1 MRINKRALDAL
12 KIPENTTFMWD
23 DTMKGFGVK
32 LFANGRKVFVL
43 QTRLHGTLKRFTIG
57 QYGSPWSP
65 DQARAKA
72 LEWLALISQ
81 GIDPTAE
88 NKAKKL
94 EGKLADLV
102 PQYMEEVAIRKKAST
117 QEIENSLL
125 TRHIIPLLGKKRI
138 SELTKRDVQ
147 KFMLDVAKGK
157 TAKDVKTKPRGRAR
171 VTGGKGTANRSV
183 AVLSSLL
190 NFSIDMGLRED
201 NPAIGIK
208 KYILKTHDRYLT
220 AEELDRLGEALKAA
234 EAQNISPFAIAAIR
248 FLILSGCRSGE
259 ALNLQWDWIDWKHNL
274 IKLPDSKTGQK
285 PLLLGDGAMQLLDT
299 IQRVKGSPLVF
310 VSAAG
315 GTTPLSIKKVWGKIK
330 EMSDLSDLR
339 IHDLRHN
346 FASTA
351 VSSGQSLYIVGK
363 MLGHTQ
369 SQTTQRYAHLAPDP
383 VKQAATEVS
392 NELADRLG
400 L

>member
-12 KIPENTTFMWD
+12 QPPDKTSFIWD
-23 DTMKGFGVK
+23 SSLKGFGVK
-32 LFANGRKVFVL
+32 LYANNRKVFVV
-43 QTRLHGTLKRFTIG
+43 QSRLNGAVKRFTIG

-72 LEWLALISQ
+72 LEWLSLITQ

-88 NKAKKL
+88 KKAKQQ
-94 EGKLADLV
+94 EGRLADIV
-102 PQYMEEVAIRKKAST
+102 PQYLEEVAIRKKRST
-117 QEIENSLL
+117 QEIEQSHLR
-125 TRHIIPLLGKKRI
+125 RHIVPLIGKRRV
-138 SELTKRDVQ
+138 SELTKRDIQ
-147 KFMLDVAKGK
+147 KFMLDIAKGK
-157 TAKDVKTKPRGRAR
+157 TAKDVKTKPRGRAI

-190 NFSIDMGLRED
+190 NFAIDLGLRGD
-201 NPAIGIK
+201 NPAIGVK
-208 KYILKTHDRYLT
+208 KYKLKTHDRYLT
-220 AEELDRLGEALKAA
+220 AEELDRLGEALKTA
-234 EAQNISPFAIAAIR
+234 ETQQVSPFAIAAIR
-248 FLILSGCRSGE
+248 FLILSGCRLGE
-259 ALNLQWDWIDWKHNL
+259 ALNLQRDWIDWDHNL

-285 PLLLGDGAMQLLDT
+285 PLLLGDGAMALLKT
-299 IQRVKGSPLVF
+299 IPKVQGSPLIF

-315 GTTPLSIKKVWGKIK
+315 GTTPISIKKVWGKIK
-330 EMSDLSDLR
+330 RMAKLDDLR
-339 IHDLRHN
+339 LHDLRHN

-363 MLGHTQ
+363 MLGHSQ

-392 NELADRLG
+392 RELADRLG
-400 L
+400 I